1 LKIVRRYELIL
12 VILSVLILNQGC
24 EELFTGMGP
33 QPDYIEKDPFSP
45 RLNVLGVLRPD
56 FQNNLPMSFVYLE
69 KSLDILEDTEKRYVT
84 DATVMVYSLDNG
96 SIDDSLQL
104 VYMEMGSTFDFNAY
118 RNFNLIPVPAH
129 QYRIVCQ
136 KEGLP
141 TISDVVQI
149 PDSVVIVDGSLN
161 LKGEI
166 FSFKIARD
174 EFAFLY
180 EIILRIDG
188 ESEPYQE
195 NIRRPN
201 SGDVYVSIQLKDVP
215 ASKEGSLRIYA
226 YDENLAEYK
235 TYNVGIKPNTFR
247 TDYTTVENGYG
258 CLGALNFLEKKLQF

>member
-1 LKIVRRYELIL
+1 MLP
-12 VILSVLILNQGC
+12 VLILYTGC
-24 EELFTGMGP
+24 EKLFTGMGP

-56 FQNNLPMSFVYLE
+56 FQDNLPMSFVYLE

-84 DATVMVYSLDNG
+84 DARVMVYSLDNG

-118 RNFNLIPVPAH
+118 RNFNLIPVPAQ
-129 QYRIVCQ
+129 QYMIVCR

-141 TISDVVQI
+141 AISDVVQI
-149 PDSVVIVDGSLN
+149 PDSVVIIDGSMH
-161 LKGEI
+161 LKGKI
-166 FSFKIARD
+166 FSFQIARD
-174 EFAFLY
+174 NLAFLY
-180 EIILRIDG
+180 EIDLQIEG
-188 ESEPYQE
+188 ESESYQE

-215 ASKEGSLRIYA
+215 ASKEGLLSIYA

-235 TYNVGIKPNTFR
+235 SYNVGVKPNTFR
-247 TDYTTVENGYG
+247 ADYSTVENGYG
-258 CLGALNFLEKKLQF
+258 CLGALNCLEKKLQF